1 MIRKDALCFPAEIL
15 TASST
20 RLIASQCKTTVDALI
35 VGYVR
40 MLNYCRENPL
50 HDLRTMSSDEVWAI
64 TGVAIPSPFMGHFF
78 LPSGRLRYF
87 DEYMM
92 PGIKERGGA
101 ARRQKAFRERRKSPT
116 PVPRIRKRP
125 EEPSLWF
132 DQAWSAY
139 PKRGGGNPRPLAAK
153 AFAARVREGVDP
165 TLLVDAARRY
175 AKYCEAT
182 NRVGTEYVMQA
193 STFFGTGG
201 RWQEEWVA
209 PVRAQPKDELD
220 NILDEVNQSYALNA

>member
-1 MIRKDALCFPAEIL
+1 MIRKDALCFPRELLVSHVVPLLATL
-15 TASST
+15 
-20 RLIASQCKTTVDALI
+20 CKTDAANVV
-35 VGYVR
+35 VGYLR
-40 MLNYCRENPL
+40 LADYCREHLL
-50 HDLRTMSSDEVWAI
+50 HDLRHMSDEEMGVI
-64 TGVAIPSPFMGHFF
+64 TQVAEVQPFRTHFVTG
-78 LPSGRLRYF
+78 SGRLRYF

-92 PGIKERGGA
+92 PGAKERMGA
-101 ARRQKAFRERRKSPT
+101 ARRQKAFRERRKSPA
-116 PVPRIRKRP
+116 PVPRIRKRA

-132 DQAWSAY
+132 DQAWAAY

-153 AFAARVREGVDP
+153 AFAARVRDGVDP
-165 TLLVDAARRY
+165 ALLVDAARRY

-201 RWQEEWVA
+201 RWQEEWLA